1 MIGRYYGTSHKK
13 TRITLEKH
21 EKCRMQIFKNAFR
34 IKHYSAY
41 QFHIH
46 LHVESKTMFTLT
58 NRVEILYRECISR
71 LGQLDTFTE
80 LSDNSYPVLLY
91 YYIFKITIH

>member
-13 TRITLEKH
+13 IRITVEKH
-21 EKCRMQIFKNAFR
+21 EKCRMQILR

-71 LGQLDTFTE
+71 LGRLDTFTE

-91 YYIFKITIH
+91 YYIFKITRH